1 MKAQKTNHQKVI
13 SFLLLLLFL
22 LPYLLY
28 LAFVL
33 HLGHGPVDYETFMEV
48 GKRLLD
54 HQEVYVEN
62 SYYPLP
68 YVLVFSFFA
77 LLPKPLSLLLWL
89 SLPVL
94 VALWISKGKPWVL
107 LYAPLFSHFVGG
119 QSSVV
124 ALLGFWGYRMKQSE
138 HSALGGV
145 FLSFTLLKPQLAIIP
160 LCFAF
165 ANWIKVIICQRRI
178 PKQAIGW
185 LSGSTLLILPAFVL
199 NPDWPARWLA
209 SPRPLFERAMAGLFP
224 RLCMVLM
231 PVQNLVIIG
240 MSFAVLLIGVA
251 IFYLWNRQVSLDLL
265 MVWSFVV
272 SPLVHDYDLIQLIP
286 VLEKRKL
293 QMAAV
298 LSSIP
303 GWLTILLAYQDDRA
317 WITFT
322 LIAPILLG
330 KMIISGDVPRQLR

>member
-1 MKAQKTNHQKVI
+1 MKTQKTGNDRVI
-13 SFLLLLLFL
+13 SFLLLLLCL

-28 LAFVL
+28 LGFVL
-33 HLGHGPVDYETFMEV
+33 RLGHGPVDYETFMEI
-48 GKRLLD
+48 GRRLLD

-68 YVLVFSFFA
+68 YVFVFSFFV
-77 LLPKPLSLLLWL
+77 LLPKPFSLVLWL

-119 QSSVV
+119 QSSLV
-124 ALLGFWGYRMKQSE
+124 ALLGFWGYWMKRSE
-138 HSALGGV
+138 NSAFGGI

-165 ANWIKVIICQRRI
+165 ANWIRVIICQRRI
-178 PKQAIGW
+178 PKQAIGM
-185 LSGSTLLILPAFVL
+185 LSASTLLILPSFVWM
-199 NPDWPARWLA
+199 PDWPVQWLA
-209 SPRPLFERAMAGLFP
+209 SPRPLFQRAIVGLFP
-224 RLCMVLM
+224 RLCLFLI
-231 PVQNLVIIG
+231 PDQNLVII
-240 MSFAVLLIGVA
+240 MSFALLLIGVT
-251 IFYLWNRQVSLDLL
+251 IFYFWNRQVPLDLL

-293 QMAAV
+293 QRAAV
-298 LSSIP
+298 FSSIP
-303 GWLTILLAYQDDRA
+303 GWLTILLAYQDDKA

-330 KMIISGDVPRQLR
+330 KMIISKEYGVD

>member
-1 MKAQKTNHQKVI
+1 MKAHKTGNHKVI
-13 SFLLLLLFL
+13 SFLPLLLCL

-28 LAFVL
+28 LGFVL
-33 HLGHGPVDYETFMEV
+33 RLGHGPVDYETFMEI

-54 HQEVYVEN
+54 HQEVYIEN

-68 YVLVFSFFA
+68 YVLIFSFFA
-77 LLPKPLSLLLWL
+77 LLPKPLSLILWL

-119 QSSVV
+119 QSSMV

-138 HSALGGV
+138 NSALGGV
-145 FLSFTLLKPQLAIIP
+145 FLSLTLLKPHLAIIP
-160 LCFAF
+160 LGFAF
-165 ANWIKVIICQRRI
+165 ADWMMVVIRQRRM
-178 PKQAIGW
+178 PNQAIGW
-185 LSGSTLLILPAFVL
+185 LSASTLLILPAFVL

-209 SPRPLFERAMAGLFP
+209 SPRPLFERAMAGLLP
-224 RLCMVLM
+224 RLCLVVM
-231 PVQNLVIIG
+231 PVQNVAIIG
-240 MSFAVLLIGVA
+240 ISFAFLLIGVA
-251 IFYLWNRQVSLDLL
+251 IFYLWNRQVALDLL

-303 GWLTILLAYQDDRA
+303 GWLTILLAYQDDKA

-330 KMIISGDVPRQLR
+330 KMIVSKEY

>member
-1 MKAQKTNHQKVI
+1 MKAQKTGNQKVS
-13 SFLLLLLFL
+13 SFLTLLLCL

-28 LAFVL
+28 LGFVL
-33 HLGHGPVDYETFMEV
+33 RLGHGPVDYETFMEI

-77 LLPKPLSLLLWL
+77 LLPKPLSLILWL
-89 SLPVL
+89 SLPVW
-94 VALWISKGKPWVL
+94 VALGISKGKPWVL

-119 QSSVV
+119 QSSMV

-138 HSALGGV
+138 DSALGGV
-145 FLSFTLLKPQLAIIP
+145 FLSLTLLKPQLAFIP

-165 ANWIKVIICQRRI
+165 ANWMMVIICQRRV
-178 PKQAIGW
+178 PKQVIGW
-185 LSGSTLLILPAFVL
+185 LSASTLLILPTFVL
-199 NPDWPARWLA
+199 LPDWLSKWLA
-209 SPRPLFERAMAGLFP
+209 SPRPLFERAMAGLLP
-224 RLCMVLM
+224 RLCLVLM
-231 PVQNLVIIG
+231 PVQNFVIIG

-286 VLEKRKL
+286 VIEKRRL
-293 QMAAV
+293 QMAAA
-298 LSSIP
+298 LGSIP
-303 GWLTILLAYQDDRA
+303 GWLTILFAYQDDKA

-330 KMIISGDVPRQLR
+330 KMIVSKEY